1 MLFWIILIIKIKR
14 NSKKTKGNHRI
25 TERWPVEDVEYTKT
39 IIPIPNRLKDMVNNL
54 ILTNE
59 PEETLLN
66 YYSALLLIDS
76 GSNANCISKK
86 LARALECPTYL

>member
-1 MLFWIILIIKIKR
+1 
-14 NSKKTKGNHRI
+14 
-25 TERWPVEDVEYTKT
+25 
-39 IIPIPNRLKDMVNNL
+39 MVNNL